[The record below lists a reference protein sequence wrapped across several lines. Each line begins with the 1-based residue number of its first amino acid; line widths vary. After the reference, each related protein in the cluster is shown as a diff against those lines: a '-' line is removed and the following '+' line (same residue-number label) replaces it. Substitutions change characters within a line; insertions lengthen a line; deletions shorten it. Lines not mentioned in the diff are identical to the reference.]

1 MSEHITQEL
10 PKDNNDKLD
19 QLMAMGRNIISGLNS
34 LDTRL
39 DALEKKDMVTKPLW
53 QEMRAEQTRLL
64 EILQSHTDR
73 MDQVEEHLQQ
83 LEKHLQQ
90 QDEKNSSLEEKIEL
104 GFRRLGDKI
113 DVLNQDGLELRA
125 DVRHLDRRVSRLE
138 PVN

>member
-53 QEMRAEQTRLL
+53 QEMRAEQTKLL

-73 MDQVEEHLQQ
+73 MDQI
-83 LEKHLQQ
+83 EKHLQQ
-90 QDEKNSSLEEKIEL
+90 QDEKMES

>member
-1 MSEHITQEL
+1 MSENITQEL

-19 QLMAMGRNIISGLNS
+19 HLIAMVRNIISGLNS

-53 QEMRAEQTRLL
+53 EEMRAEQTRLL

-73 MDQVEEHLQQ
+73 MTQVEEHLQQ

-113 DVLNQDGLELRA
+113 DVLNQDGLEVRA

>member
-1 MSEHITQEL
+1 MSENITQEL

-19 QLMAMGRNIISGLNS
+19 HLIAMVRNIIAGLNS

>member
-1 MSEHITQEL
+1 
-10 PKDNNDKLD
+10 
-19 QLMAMGRNIISGLNS
+19 
-34 LDTRL
+34 
-39 DALEKKDMVTKPLW
+39 MVTKPLW
-53 QEMRAEQTRLL
+53 EEMRAEQTRLL

-73 MDQVEEHLQQ
+73 MTQVEEHLQQ

-113 DVLNQDGLELRA
+113 DVLNQDGLEVRA

>member
-1 MSEHITQEL
+1 MSEKITQEL
-10 PKDNNDKLD
+10 PKNNNDKLD
-19 QLMAMGRNIISGLNS
+19 QLMAMGRNIIAGLNS

-53 QEMRAEQTRLL
+53 QEMRTEQNKLL

-73 MDQVEEHLQQ
+73 MDQI
-83 LEKHLQQ
+83 EKHLQQ
-90 QDEKNSSLEEKIEL
+90 QDEKNASLEEKIEL

-125 DVRHLDRRVSRLE
+125 DFRHLDRRVSRLE

>member
-53 QEMRAEQTRLL
+53 QEMRAEQTKLL

>member
-1 MSEHITQEL
+1 MSENITQEL

-19 QLMAMGRNIISGLNS
+19 HLIAMVRNIIAGLNS

-125 DVRHLDRRVSRLE
+125 DVRHLDRRVSRLK

>member
-1 MSEHITQEL
+1 MSEKITQEL
-10 PKDNNDKLD
+10 PKNNNDKLD
-19 QLMAMGRNIISGLNS
+19 QLMAMGRNIIAGLNS

-53 QEMRAEQTRLL
+53 QEMRTEQNKLL

-73 MDQVEEHLQQ
+73 MDQI
-83 LEKHLQQ
+83 EKHLQQ
-90 QDEKNSSLEEKIEL
+90 QDEKMES

>member
-1 MSEHITQEL
+1 MSENITQEL